1 MTNSARTPNGR
12 GARIE
17 RPLLIPALLA
27 ALGILTPY
35 PSAAQAPTYE
45 TIHSFQGSPD
55 GADPKG
61 ALVIGANGV
70 IYGTTFAGG
79 ASVLG
84 TVFEMTKPT
93 GEPWKETVLHSFSGS
108 DGQYPQSALVLGST
122 GVLYGVTIGGGGG
135 AGAVFELAPPS
146 ATGGAWTET
155 VLYTY
160 PFGRDSQ
167 NQAPNGPPVI
177 GPGGTMYV
185 TTQGAPAGGVGAYL
199 GTIDAV
205 VPPATTGAP
214 WTEDVLYTFGT
225 GGVLGATTGAQPV
238 AGMVSEGGSLFGTA
252 EYGGDQGCFASFG
265 CGTVYQLTPSTTHGG
280 AWTETTIHVF
290 GETSGDGNLLEATL
304 TIGPGGALYGMTY
317 YGGTGVCYTIA
328 GTLTS
333 GCGTVFQLTPPP
345 TSGGTWTYSVIYNFT
360 GADGDGT
367 APLAGVVVSSNG
379 AVYGTT
385 ASAGS
390 AASTSACPASYY
402 VIGGCGIVFELTPP
416 SSPGGA
422 WKETVLHAFSGQDG
436 DGAIPVAGLALSST
450 GVLYGTTSAGG
461 TAGKGT
467 VFAIAP

>member
-1 MTNSARTPNGR
+1 MTNSARTLHGR

-17 RPLLIPALLA
+17 HPLLIPALLA

-45 TIHSFQGSPD
+45 IIHSFQGSPD

-70 IYGTTFAGG
+70 LYGTTFAGG

-108 DGQYPQSALVLGST
+108 DGQYPQSALTFGST
-122 GVLYGVTIGGGGG
+122 GTLYGVTIGGGGG
-135 AGAVFELAPPS
+135 AGAIFELAPPS
-146 ATGGAWTET
+146 TTGGAWTET

-167 NQAPNGPPVI
+167 NQAPNGPPLI

-205 VPPATTGAP
+205 VPPATTGAA
-214 WTEDVLYTFGT
+214 WTEDVLLTFGT
-225 GGVLGATTGAQPV
+225 GGVTGATTGAQPV
-238 AGMVSEGGSLFGTA
+238 AGVVSEGGSLFGTTR
-252 EYGGDQGCFASFG
+252 YSGDPDCY
-265 CGTVYQLTPSTTHGG
+265 CGTVYALTPSATHGG
-280 AWTETTIHVF
+280 AWTETTIHTF
-290 GETSGDGNLLEATL
+290 TYNDGDGESPEAAL
-304 TIGPGGALYGMTY
+304 TVGPGGVLYGTTSA
-317 YGGTGVCYTIA
+317 GGTVQCYTI
-328 GTLTS
+328 GTTTTN
-333 GCGTVFQLTPPP
+333 GCGTVFQLTPPSAP
-345 TSGGTWTYSVIYNFT
+345 GGAWTESVIYNFT
-360 GADGDGT
+360 GADGDG
-367 APLAGVVVSSNG
+367 AVPIAGVVVGQNG
-379 AVYGTT
+379 TMYGTT
-385 ASAGS
+385 SSAGS
-390 AASTSACPASYY
+390 TASQSACPASYF
-402 VIGGCGIVFELTPP
+402 VVGGCGIVFELTPP
-416 SSPGGA
+416 STPGGA
-422 WKETVLHAFSGQDG
+422 WTETVLHAFSGQEG

-461 TAGKGT
+461 AAGKGT